1 MSELS
6 RQWAEMKGYKRTRM
20 SRVWRD
26 PNRGNRIVQANFVED
41 GSLAMDELIAW
52 CGKKT
57 GRRFRISGSFVYHFV
72 TLTEDVFAT
81 TCSTGEDDNLATAII
96 QALIKAE
103 TAKNA

>member
-1 MSELS
+1 MQIESDCEF
-6 RQWAEMKGYKRTRM
+6 EDDG
-20 SRVWRD
+20 VWRTGYYCFNCEAFHEEN
-26 PNRGNRIVQANFVED
+26 PLKPYAED
-41 GSLAMDELIAW
+41 KDLAMDELTAW